1 MSDFTSTLIGYQ
13 YYLQD
18 EGGLFA
24 NMSLPDGIDGD
35 LVINTIL
42 MECGEMQPVWLN
54 PYFMQ
59 DMIGTWSNR
68 WFPTFERW
76 INALSEEYNP
86 LHNYDRHEDI
96 TDTHYNTITNTGDI
110 QGQRSAFD
118 ATTFQPHDKTINNL
132 TNQDNGNVT
141 REAHMYGN
149 IGVTTSQQMLKD
161 ELSIAEWNIYEHIK
175 DIFMQDFCIMI
186 Y

>member
-1 MSDFTSTLIGYQ
+1 MSGFKSTIWAYDF
-13 YYLQD
+13 YLED
-18 EGGLFA
+18 GLFKNA
-24 NMSLPDGIDGD
+24 VFPTGIDAD
-35 LVINTIL
+35 IVHDVIM
-42 MECGEMQPVWLN
+42 MECGEMQPLFTDAD
-54 PYFMQ
+54 FMQ
-59 DMIGTWSNR
+59 QMIGVWCQKWER
-68 WFPTFERW
+68 TFEKW
-76 INALSEEYNP
+76 VAALEEEYNP

-118 ATTFQPHDKTINNL
+118 AATFQPHDKTINNL

-149 IGVTTSQQMLKD
+149 IGVTTSQQMLRD
-161 ELSIAEWNIYEHIK
+161 ELSVAEWNIYEHIK
-175 DIFMQDFCIMI
+175 DLFMQEFCIMI

>member
-1 MSDFTSTLIGYQ
+1 MSSFKSTIYAYD
-13 YYLQD
+13 YYLED
-18 EGGLFA
+18 GLFS
-24 NMSLPDGIDGD
+24 NMNLPDGIDAD
-35 LVINTIL
+35 IVKSQIL
-42 MECGEMQPVWLN
+42 LECGEMQPLYTN
-54 PYFMQ
+54 PEFMQ
-59 DMIGTWSNR
+59 QMIGWWSAK
-68 WFPTFERW
+68 WYQTFEKW
-76 INALSEEYNP
+76 ITALNIQYDP

-118 ATTFQPHDKTINNL
+118 AATFQPHDKTINNL

-149 IGVTTSQQMLKD
+149 IGVTTSQQMLRD
-161 ELSIAEWNIYEHIK
+161 ELSVAEWNIYEHIK
-175 DIFMQDFCIMI
+175 DCFMQEFCIMI